1 MISKLLMTIA
11 AGMISLSAIAV
22 PAKRAQQ
29 KTLQLADGTEVK
41 AVLVG
46 DEFGHFWKG
55 DDGKTYTLRGNFYQA
70 IDAQVT
76 LKRARSL
83 RQQENARRV
92 RRLPTD
98 AATHYTGKK
107 KGLIILVN
115 FQDKTFQAAHTNALY
130 TRIANEEGFSEG
142 PFVGSIAD
150 YFKAQSRGKFEL
162 DFDIIGPVTVSK
174 NADYYGENDSEG
186 YDQHPEQMVSEAVIL
201 AKNEVTDWKQ
211 YDWNNDG
218 EVDQVY
224 VIYAGMGEADGGAEN
239 TIWPHAYSLSYGVET
254 SAVTVAQNLK
264 VDNYAC
270 GPELNGYREIDGL
283 GTICHEFSHCLGY
296 PDFYDVDYS
305 GGQGM
310 GYWDLMGGGSYN
322 GDGYQPAGYTSYE
335 MWMAGWLDPIELDA
349 NDVQV
354 ENMKAL
360 QDGGKSYI
368 IYNKANRNEFLM
380 LENRQLVGWDASL
393 YDAGLLIL
401 HCDYDKRIWYQN
413 GPNDDPNHQRMVVVP
428 ADGRCQKET
437 YKGETYFT
445 EENDAFPLSDV
456 TSFNMDFKTYD
467 DISKKAAQFFTK
479 NTNGTYWID
488 SSVENITQNADG
500 TISFNYVASYT
511 STNNNDDQIHEIPA
525 GTVFYESFNDCK
537 GTGANDG
544 NWGTSVANST
554 FNADNDGWE
563 ADASYGGYQCARFG
577 SSKKSGVATSPAF
590 TLQNDTHVLTFNAAG
605 WGNDATS
612 LQLSVIGDNV
622 SISPSEFTMTSS
634 QWTTFT
640 ATISGTG
647 DVRLVFTPVKR
658 FFLDEVLVM
667 DQKVLTGISAAP
679 AAAVQPTRIYT
690 IDGRYAGT
698 DFSTL
703 QHGVYIINGK
713 KVIK

>member
-1 MISKLLMTIA
+1 MTIA

-55 DDGKTYTLRGNFYQA
+55 DDGKTYTLRGDFYQA

-511 STNNNDDQIHEIPA
+511 STNNNDQIHEIPA

-690 IDGRYAGT
+690 LDGRYCGT
-698 DFSTL
+698 DFNTL

>member
-1 MISKLLMTIA
+1 MTIA

-55 DDGKTYTLRGNFYQA
+55 DDGKTYTLRGDFYQA

-239 TIWPHAYSLSYGVET
+239 TIWPHAYSLSYGGET

-360 QDGGKSYI
+360 QDGGESYI

-428 ADGRCQKET
+428 ADGRCQKAT
-437 YKGETYFT
+437 DLGDTYFT
-445 EENDAFPLSDV
+445 QKDDVFPLSDV

-690 IDGRYAGT
+690 LDGRYCGT

>member
-1 MISKLLMTIA
+1 MTIA

-22 PAKRAQQ
+22 PAKRGQQ

-55 DDGKTYTLRGNFYQA
+55 DDGKTYTLRGDFYQA

-186 YDQHPEQMVSEAVIL
+186 YDQRAQQMVSEAVIL

-239 TIWPHAYSLSYGVET
+239 TIWPHAYSLSYGGET

-360 QDGGKSYI
+360 QDGGESYI

-428 ADGRCQKET
+428 ADGRCQKAT
-437 YKGETYFT
+437 DLGDTYFT
-445 EENDAFPLSDV
+445 QKDDVFPLSDV

-690 IDGRYAGT
+690 LDGRYCGT

>member
-1 MISKLLMTIA
+1 MTIA

-55 DDGKTYTLRGNFYQA
+55 DDGKTYTLRGDFYQA

-360 QDGGKSYI
+360 QDGGESYI

-690 IDGRYAGT
+690 LDGRYCGT